1 MEENKFEINN
11 DYKIRTFIFYNTATQ
26 YQFIKQKSIHD
37 DNYEGN
43 SQV

>member
-1 MEENKFEINN
+1 MKAIYN
-11 DYKIRTFIFYNTATQ
+11 YKIRTLIFYNTATQ
-26 YQFIKQKSIHD
+26 YQFIKQKSMHE